1 MAPNP
6 AVAALLPEM
15 TAWRHDLHRHPELQF
30 DLPRTSAKVAGLL
43 RDFGCDEV
51 VTGVGR
57 SGVVGVIHGKR
68 VGDRVI
74 GLRADMD
81 ALPIIEA
88 TGLPYASVTVGMMHA
103 CGHDGHTAMLLGAA
117 KHLARTRDFAGKV
130 VVIFQP
136 AEEAGGGGLAMVQ
149 DGLMERFAIQEVY
162 AMHNQPGL
170 AVGQFASR
178 EGAVMAAAD
187 EFEIILTGKGGHAAK
202 PHYAVDPMPIA
213 AQIILGLQTI
223 TSRILDPAE
232 QAVLSVCTITTD
244 SRIHNVIPQEV
255 VMTGTLRCFSAKVR
269 DVVEERMGRIIEGIA
284 ASFGASAVLHYRRG
298 YPATLNAVAQTAIA
312 LDAAR
317 DVVGAAAVVGDFPA
331 LMAAEDF
338 SYMLQARPGAYIF
351 IGNGD
356 STSVHHPQFDF
367 NDAALPYGASW
378 FVQLAE
384 NRLTA

>member
-1 MAPNP
+1 MALAPELT
-6 AVAALLPEM
+6 ALLPEM
-15 TAWRHDLHRHPELQF
+15 TAWRHDLHMHPELQF

-51 VTGVGR
+51 VTGIGR
-57 SGVVGVIHGKR
+57 SGVVGVIQGKR
-68 VGDRVI
+68 AGDRVI

-81 ALPIIEA
+81 ALPITEA
-88 TGLPYASVTVGMMHA
+88 TGLPYASRTAGMMHA

-117 KHLARTRDFAGKV
+117 KHMAQTRDFAGKV

-136 AEEAGGGGLAMVQ
+136 AEEAGGGGQAMVQ
-149 DGLMERFAIQEVY
+149 DGLMERFGIQEVY

-170 AVGQFASR
+170 AVGNFATR

-187 EFEIILTGKGGHAAK
+187 EFEITLTGKGGHAAK
-202 PHYAVDPMPIA
+202 PQYAVDPMPIA

-223 TSRILDPAE
+223 TSRMVDPAE

-255 VMTGTLRCFSAKVR
+255 VMTGTVRCFSGQVR
-269 DVVEERMGRIIEGIA
+269 DLVEARMAQIVQGIA
-284 ASFGASAVLHYRRG
+284 ASFGATATVRYHRG
-298 YPATLNAVAQTAIA
+298 YPATLNAAPQTAFA

-317 DVVGAAAVVGDFPA
+317 AVVGAAAVDGDFPA

-338 SYMLQARPGAYIF
+338 SYMLQARPGAYVF

-384 NRLTA
+384 DRLTA

>member
-1 MAPNP
+1 MALNP
-6 AVAALLPEM
+6 GVTALHPEM
-15 TAWRHDLHRHPELQF
+15 TAWRHDFHQHPELQF
-30 DLPRTSAKVAGLL
+30 DLPRTSGKVAELL
-43 RDFGCDEV
+43 RAFGCDEV
-51 VTGVGR
+51 VTGIGR
-57 SGVVGVIHGKR
+57 SGVVGVIRGNKQGAR
-68 VGDRVI
+68 VV

-81 ALPIIEA
+81 ALPIQET
-88 TGLPYASVTVGMMHA
+88 TGLSYASVHTGKMHA

-117 KHLARTRDFAGKV
+117 KYLAQTRDFAGKV
-130 VVIFQP
+130 VLIFQP
-136 AEEAGGGGLAMVQ
+136 AEEAGGGGQAMVQ

-170 AVGQFASR
+170 AVGQFATR

-202 PHYAVDPMPIA
+202 PQYAIDPMPIA

-223 TSRILDPAE
+223 ASRMVDPAE
-232 QAVLSVCTITTD
+232 QMVLSVATITTD

-255 VMTGTLRCFSAKVR
+255 VMTGTVRCFSPAVR
-269 DVVEERMGRIIEGIA
+269 DLAEARMGQIVQGIA
-284 ASFGASAVLHYRRG
+284 ASFGAKAELRYNRG
-298 YPATLNAVAQTAIA
+298 YPATVNAAEQTAIA

-317 DVVGAAAVVGDFPA
+317 QVVGTGAVDGDFPA

-367 NDAALPYGASW
+367 NDAALPYGANW
-378 FVQLAE
+378 FVQLVE
-384 NRLTA
+384 NRLSA